1 MKHDSAC
8 EQPGLT
14 DNIRTVLG
22 KPGNQVKWQFGLAA
36 VSLGILLSGCV
47 VPQTNG
53 TSPSVAKK
61 GKTSG
66 AMQSAVSTPKK
77 ATDSPRSPV
86 SERLERIEKTLED
99 LEKEEQTPTLANVS
113 VPASSSTST
122 LGAQLD
128 VLQRLERTEAALQ
141 QIYLLSRLDR
151 IELAMRQPTVAVA
164 PMAVAPAVT
173 VTPAAATAAAPA
185 AAAPA
190 AAAPV
195 AVGATGKNG
204 YKVMAVTDGGT
215 ITGTLTVNGKIRPP
229 KTFKV
234 EKTPEVCGK
243 EDRLLHEVLV
253 TNGNLQD
260 AVVLLEEVK
269 EGKPYDSH
277 VILGP
282 PPGTR
287 DGTPANVADYPGT
300 DIRPLKCTFGAFT
313 GVIAEGSVFRFD
325 NLDPVKHSPHTYAIK
340 GRVRKSMHNQD
351 LEGNGKLDL
360 TIGKLKKGYE
370 VVKLECDQHPHMQNW
385 FRVVRNPYYAFSGED
400 GAFKIDQVPPGKYNL
415 IAWHPILGENEKE
428 VTVAANGQVNV
439 SFEFKGK

>member
-1 MKHDSAC
+1 MKTNNRCREKQTMKRDS
-8 EQPGLT
+8 EQM
-14 DNIRTVLG
+14 
-22 KPGNQVKWQFGLAA
+22 KWQSGLAA
-36 VSLGILLSGCV
+36 AGLVILLGGCV
-47 VPQTNG
+47 APQTTG
-53 TSPSVAKK
+53 TQATLSPGV
-61 GKTSG
+61 SG
-66 AMQSAVSTPKK
+66 
-77 ATDSPRSPV
+77 
-86 SERLERIEKTLED
+86 RLEQIEKALVLLENETEAPVTAD
-99 LEKEEQTPTLANVS
+99 V
-113 VPASSSTST
+113 ASESSTQ
-122 LGAQLD
+122 GAQLD
-128 VLQRLERTEAALQ
+128 VLQRLEQTEAALQ

-151 IELAMRQPTVAVA
+151 IELALRQPAAVVALTAVA
-164 PMAVAPAVT
+164 SAPAAPTAPV
-173 VTPAAATAAAPA
+173 AATAAAPA
-185 AAAPA
+185 AATAPA
-190 AAAPV
+190 ATAPAPV
-195 AVGATGKNG
+195 AEGAAGKNG
-204 YKVMAVTDGGT
+204 YKVVTVTDGGT

-253 TNGNLQD
+253 TNGSLQD

-269 EGKPYDSH
+269 EGKSYDSH

-287 DGTPANVADYPGT
+287 EGGPVNVADYPGT

-313 GVIAEGSVFRFD
+313 GVIAEDSVFRFD